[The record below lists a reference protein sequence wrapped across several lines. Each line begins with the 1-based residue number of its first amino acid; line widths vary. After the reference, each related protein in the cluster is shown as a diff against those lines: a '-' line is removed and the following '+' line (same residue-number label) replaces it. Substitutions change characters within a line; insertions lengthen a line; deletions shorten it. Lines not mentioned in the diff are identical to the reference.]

1 MVTLQHIPCDRL
13 GIPSSVL
20 RKPSSLKTKEKMC
33 KRYTCNKKPPADL
46 EHDLNT
52 PSTCFSIYCSTKKKG
67 LAKKTYK
74 GFNV

>member
-20 RKPSSLKTKEKMC
+20 LKPSWLKTKEKMC

-46 EHDLNT
+46 EHDLT
-52 PSTCFSIYCSTKKKG
+52 HQAPVFRYIAVQKKG
-67 LAKKTYK
+67 LAK
-74 GFNV
+74 